1 MRRDESIGTE
11 RGARDDSRFTFH
23 APRIPSPGA
32 FTLIELLVVIAII
45 AILAAILFPVFARA
59 KESAKK
65 AVCISNLKQMG
76 LALHM
81 YAQDYDEVFP
91 IGPDLT
97 QWGGDGNPKLAFV
110 LALWPYVKNRD
121 EYYCPS
127 CHAMAQ
133 ANQSAS
139 TAAGRAWGAALDNT
153 DANWAVG
160 NIAYY
165 YYSFLTGNNPFTARI
180 LSEQGVTWIGT
191 PSTDQLNDQSDL
203 TMIWLMSDAFSP
215 SSYTFPHGFQG
226 GVNAIL
232 NVLYLDGHAK
242 ANHAQPKTNYN

>member
-1 MRRDESIGTE
+1 MKRRG
-11 RGARDDSRFTFH
+11 
-23 APRIPSPGA
+23 

-65 AVCISNLKQMG
+65 AVCLDRLKQMG

-81 YAQDYDEVFP
+81 YAQDYDEMFP
-91 IGPDLT
+91 IGGTIAVPGE
-97 QWGGDGNPKLAFV
+97 WASDGNPKFYFAS
-110 LALWPYVKNRD
+110 ALWPYVKNR
-121 EYYCPS
+121 EVFYCPS

-139 TAAGRAWGAALDNT
+139 TLAGRQWGAALDDT
-153 DANWAVG
+153 DANWNVG
-160 NIAYY
+160 NIGYY

-180 LSEQGVTWIGT
+180 LSESGVTWVGT
-191 PSTDQLNDQSDL
+191 PSASQIANQSDF

-215 SSYTFPHGFQG
+215 NSYTFPHGFQG